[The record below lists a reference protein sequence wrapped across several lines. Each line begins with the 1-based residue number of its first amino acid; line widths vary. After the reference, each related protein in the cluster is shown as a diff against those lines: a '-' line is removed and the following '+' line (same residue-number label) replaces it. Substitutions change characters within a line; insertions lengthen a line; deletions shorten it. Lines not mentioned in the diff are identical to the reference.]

1 MKLGSI
7 DLPTDLILA
16 PMMDTMTPSFRNLI
30 MQQGGVGMIVTPMIF
45 VQQVAAAPKTAIPHL
60 EHIEKQKPSSVQI
73 VASGRNPDHIKKALD
88 FLSSYNFDVLDING
102 GCPAPHTMKS
112 GGGGGLLRDFHRDKS
127 ITRLQNVVETCMKYS
142 HVPVSLK
149 TRLGYENETDILE
162 ISKKLE
168 DSGILFLTLHGRTVS
183 QKYRGTANHEIIRQV
198 KEQLNIPIVGNG
210 DVYDYQS
217 YKKMK
222 DQTNCDAVMIGRA
235 AMSDP
240 AVFSK
245 IWQNQQAISKGEDEI
260 MFPDY
265 HDFDT
270 IRQYLRMD
278 DEFISNSSRFW
289 NTDRFKVAELRRLTI
304 WFIKGIPG
312 YKRVREKISKIMD
325 INEIRDYIY
334 GQAIEDDFKQGQ
346 ITHL

>member
-60 EHIEKQKPSSVQI
+60 EHIEKQRPSSVQI

-88 FLSSYNFDVLDING
+88 FLSSYKFDVLDING

-112 GGGGGLLRDFHRDKS
+112 GGGGGLLRDFHREKS
-127 ITRLQNVVETCMKYS
+127 ISRLQNVVDDCIKYS
-142 HVPVSLK
+142 HTPVSLK

-162 ISKKLE
+162 IGKRLE
-168 DSGILFLTLHGRTVS
+168 DSGILFLTLHGRTVG
-183 QKYRGTANHEIIRQV
+183 QKYRGTANYEIIRKV
-198 KEQLNIPIVGNG
+198 KDQLNIPIVGNG
-210 DVYDYQS
+210 DVSDYLT
-217 YKKMK
+217 YKRMK
-222 DQTNCDAVMIGRA
+222 DETGCDAVMIGRA

-240 AVFSK
+240 SVFSK
-245 IWQNQQAISKGEDEI
+245 IWQNQNAIKNGEELI
-260 MFPDY
+260 QFPEY
-265 HDFDT
+265 NDFGK
-270 IRQYLRMD
+270 IRQYLQQD
-278 DEFISNSSRFW
+278 DEFISTSSRFW

-312 YKRVREKISKIMD
+312 YKRVREKISKIHNID
-325 INEIRDYIY
+325 EIRDYIY
-334 GQAIEDDFKQGQ
+334 GQAIEDDFKHGQ
-346 ITHL
+346 ITHQ